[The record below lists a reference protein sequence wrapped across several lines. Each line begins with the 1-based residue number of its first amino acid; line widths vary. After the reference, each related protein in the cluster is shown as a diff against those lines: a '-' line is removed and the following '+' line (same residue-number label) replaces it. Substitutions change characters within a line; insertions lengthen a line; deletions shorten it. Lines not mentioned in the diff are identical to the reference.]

1 MSDPLVETWEIN
13 CRINLYLLKAI
24 PTDAL
29 ALIPPSRGRSVGQ
42 AFAHLHNV
50 RLMWLKSAMPE
61 LLEGLQKIESDTAH
75 DPELLC
81 TSLTESSARMTELIS
96 TSLAS
101 GGRVKGFKP
110 HVQAFVGYLISH
122 ESHHRGQIMV
132 ALKDGGVKID
142 KKIPFGLW
150 AWGVR

>member
-1 MSDPLVETWEIN
+1 MSDPLIETWEISS
-13 CRINLYLLKAI
+13 RINLYLLQAI
-24 PTDAL
+24 PPDAL
-29 ALIPPSRGRSVGQ
+29 TVIPPSRGRSVGQ

-50 RLMWLKSAMPE
+50 RLMWFKSAMPE
-61 LLEGLQKIESDTAH
+61 LLEGLQKIEPDNAH
-75 DPELLC
+75 DLELLC
-81 TSLTESSARMTELIS
+81 TALTESGTRISELIS
-96 TSLAS
+96 MSLAG

-132 ALKDGGVKID
+132 ALKGGGVKID